1 MKLSL
6 LGMSFLG
13 DYQFL
18 LDMSSTRLFDMM
30 EVQLRF
36 LLVEKYQREK
46 HSRTIRR
53 LKSKV
58 NHVIKSARE
67 GGKSQVSKGELE
79 CCEGTYQGVGYL
91 GPCLV

>member
-1 MKLSL
+1 MSL
-6 LGMSFLG
+6 LAMSFLG

-30 EVQLRF
+30 EVQLLRF

-58 NHVIKSARE
+58 NHVIKSVRE
-67 GGKSQVSKGELE
+67 GRKEVRLLRENSNIVKELTRE
-79 CCEGTYQGVGYL
+79 LDT
-91 GPCLV
+91 